1 MLYRMVYDKR
11 AGRTKYNVRRL
22 VSSVDGWKI
31 SDCGKDECVI
41 EYVQIVKER
50 IEYGANEKT
59 VLRFSLTVLSFAS
72 ISIFPG

>member
-1 MLYRMVYDKR
+1 MPREPNIVTLGTADSKNSACR
-11 AGRTKYNVRRL
+11 
-22 VSSVDGWKI
+22 I
-31 SDCGKDECVI
+31 GK
-41 EYVQIVKER
+41 IVKER

>member
-41 EYVQIVKER
+41 EYV
-50 IEYGANEKT
+50 
-59 VLRFSLTVLSFAS
+59 
-72 ISIFPG
+72 